1 MTHYIMAVIYDDLGQ
16 IDNAI
21 QEYRRALKIDDK
33 SAIIHLNL
41 AASFIRNSDAPS
53 AIKELKIVE
62 NLEPVALE
70 PHAILALLYASQ
82 NKTDLAAY
90 EYQVVLEKASRLNP
104 KNAEVYKSL
113 GLLYLRQ
120 KRFKDAE
127 NSFRLI
133 ISLSPDDAEAHFYL
147 AYIYSELNNN
157 VLAKK
162 EIKEAIKLKP
172 DYGAALNFL
181 GYLYLEENSNLQQA
195 ESMIRKALEM
205 EPNNGAYVDSLGWL
219 YFKKSKFQDALKELE
234 RASTLMEDPVIF
246 DHLGDVYMKLNN
258 REKAKLNWEKS
269 LKLDPVQK
277 EVKVKMQKLVK

>member
-90 EYQVVLEKASRLNP
+90 EYQVALEKASRLNP
-104 KNAEVYKSL
+104 KSVEVYKSL

-147 AYIYSELNNN
+147 AYIYSELNKNA
-157 VLAKK
+157 LAEK